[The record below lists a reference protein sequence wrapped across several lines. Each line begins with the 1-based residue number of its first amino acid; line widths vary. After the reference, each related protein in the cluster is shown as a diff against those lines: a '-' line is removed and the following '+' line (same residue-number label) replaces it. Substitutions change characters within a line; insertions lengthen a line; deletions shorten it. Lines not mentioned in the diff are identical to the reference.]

1 MNPAKSYISPEQQ
14 ALLDDIAAGKKSLQ
28 ALQDKLDAVDQQYL
42 NLADKRQQFQLLE
55 NISQALTELEELG
68 GGNLF
73 WGMLADKMARSQQ
86 LQQVQGAIGG
96 FRQQLAEIEKQKEP
110 LYHEYRKQEGII
122 GDLYEDLEELRE
134 KEESAKHDYPI
145 TRKARQLPYRPM
157 VMPWSR
163 QGEDDSRFRKTLGLV
178 FLVVLC
184 FGTLINYWTLPAPE
198 ETKVE
203 DLPENLVRLVKK
215 ETPQPLPPEKRPEEQ
230 PRETEGKASGS
241 GPKSPGTA
249 EARKKAEGSGVL
261 AFKESFSDLLGG
273 DSGAKLGSAA
283 RISTQGGK
291 ASGNS
296 GRNLVIAQAGSGS
309 SGINTSGLSRQVGT
323 GSGSGSGSGSG
334 NGLGGVG
341 FSRVTSN
348 IGGGGGGGGGDGRPL
363 SDGPGPSRTDEE
375 IQIVFDRYKA
385 TLYRIYNR
393 ELRTNPLLKGKMML
407 RISIKPDG
415 SVSLCKLESTDMD
428 SPALVKE
435 VLARIERFN
444 FGAKAGVPTTTI
456 LYPIDFLPAN

>member
-1 MNPAKSYISPEQQ
+1 
-14 ALLDDIAAGKKSLQ
+14 
-28 ALQDKLDAVDQQYL
+28 
-42 NLADKRQQFQLLE
+42 
-55 NISQALTELEELG
+55 
-68 GGNLF
+68 
-73 WGMLADKMARSQQ
+73 
-86 LQQVQGAIGG
+86 
-96 FRQQLAEIEKQKEP
+96 
-110 LYHEYRKQEGII
+110 
-122 GDLYEDLEELRE
+122 
-134 KEESAKHDYPI
+134 
-145 TRKARQLPYRPM
+145 
-157 VMPWSR
+157 
-163 QGEDDSRFRKTLGLV
+163 
-178 FLVVLC
+178 
-184 FGTLINYWTLPAPE
+184 LINFWKLPAPDE
-198 ETKVE
+198 NKAVE
-203 DLPENLVRLVKK
+203 IPENLVRLVKK
-215 ETPQPLPPEKRPEEQ
+215 ETPQPLPTEKRPEEQ
-230 PRETEGKASGS
+230 PRETESKASGS

-291 ASGNS
+291 ASGSS

-323 GSGSGSGSGSG
+323 GSGNGSDGGRG

-348 IGGGGGGGGGDGRPL
+348 IGSGGDGGGGDGRPL

-415 SVSLCKLESTDMD
+415 TVSLCKLESTNMD
-428 SPALVKE
+428 APALVKE
-435 VLARIERFN
+435 VLARVERFN

-456 LYPIDFLPAN
+456 LYPIDFLPAS

>member
-1 MNPAKSYISPEQQ
+1 
-14 ALLDDIAAGKKSLQ
+14 LQ
-28 ALQDKLDAVDQQYL
+28 ALQDKLDAIDQQFH
-42 NLADKRQQFQLLE
+42 NLAQQRQQFQLLE
-55 NISQALTELEELG
+55 NISQALAELEELG

-73 WGMLADKMARSQQ
+73 WGMLADKMERSHQ
-86 LQQVQGAIGG
+86 LQQVQGAIGD

-110 LYHEYRKQEGII
+110 LYHAFRQQQGVI
-122 GDLYEDLEELRE
+122 GDLYEDLADQQE

-145 TRKARQLPYRPM
+145 TRKARQLPYRAM

-163 QGEDDSRFRKTLGLV
+163 QGEDDSRFRKTLGMV
-178 FLVVLC
+178 FLFVLC
-184 FGTLINYWTLPAPE
+184 FNALITFWKLPAPDE
-198 ETKVE
+198 NKMVE
-203 DLPENLVRLVKK
+203 IPENLVRLVKQ
-215 ETPQPLPPEKRPEEQ
+215 EMPQPKPPEKRPEEK
-230 PRETEGKASGS
+230 PRESDEGKASGS
-241 GPKSPGTA
+241 GPKSPTA
-249 EARKKAEGSGVL
+249 EARKRAEGSGVL

-291 ASGNS
+291 AAGNA
-296 GRNLVIAQAGSGS
+296 GRNLVMAQAGSGS
-309 SGINTSGLSRQVGT
+309 GGINTSGLSRQVGT
-323 GSGSGSGSGSG
+323 GGGGGGGG

-428 SPALVKE
+428 APELVKE
-435 VLARIERFN
+435 VLARVQRFN
-444 FGAKAGVPTTTI
+444 FGAKAGVPTTNI
-456 LYPIDFLPAN
+456 LYPIDFLPAS